1 MNPIMIRV
9 LFTRKEEKAV
19 FWQCFAD
26 IERANHLLGKVL
38 IRIGIGG
45 EETEDW
51 YRDSGYR
58 D

>member
-9 LFTRKEEKAV
+9 LFTRKEKAV

-45 EETEDW
+45 EETED
-51 YRDSGYR
+51 
-58 D
+58 